1 MEFDWANV
9 RYLNNWT
16 HPMPISDGL
25 MKALIYLREQR
36 RDYIL
41 IAMVEQPETTLFSYW
56 DWLTKSGTARMDT
69 SRSSPSHPLVFY
81 PVNGIAR
88 KSKFIGSVVSCYLD
102 KNLYTKN
109 QERITN
115 TNQLLSEINASNLQ
129 MDTLRYFAQNQVYL
143 LLPTRNCR
151 EFPADAV
158 AEDFGEYR
166 LIATSLCFTNVTVV
180 DQS

>member
-16 HPMPISDGL
+16 HPMPISDEL
-25 MKALIYLREQR
+25 MKALISLREQR

-41 IAMVEQPETTLFSYW
+41 IAMVEQPETTPFSYW
-56 DWLTKSGTARMDT
+56 NWLTKPENARIGT
-69 SRSSPSHPLVFY
+69 SPSSPDHPLVLY

-88 KSKFIGSVVSCYLD
+88 KSKFTGSVVSCYLD
-102 KNLYTKN
+102 MNLYMKN

-115 TNQLLSEINASNLQ
+115 TNQLIDEINASHLQ

-143 LLPTRNCR
+143 LLPTRNCHD
-151 EFPADAV
+151 FPADAV
-158 AEDFGEYR
+158 VEDFGEFC
-166 LIATSLCFTNVTVV
+166 LIATSLCFTKDVVV
-180 DQS
+180 DRS